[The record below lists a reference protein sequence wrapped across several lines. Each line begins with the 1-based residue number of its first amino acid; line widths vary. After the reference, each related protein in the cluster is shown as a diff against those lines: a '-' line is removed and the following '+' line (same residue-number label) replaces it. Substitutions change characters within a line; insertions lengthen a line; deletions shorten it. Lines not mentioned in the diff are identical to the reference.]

1 MNILFL
7 TLVQFDSLKERNI
20 YTDLLQEFVD
30 QGHFVYAISP
40 TERRQ
45 GKETHLSQDDEC
57 AKVLRLRIGN
67 TQKTNLVE
75 KGISTITL
83 EQLFIHAI
91 KAYTSQ
97 IRFDLV
103 LYSTPPI
110 TLCNAVQFVK
120 HRDGAKTYL
129 LLKDIFPQNSV
140 DLGML
145 KKSGIKGMLY
155 QMFRKKEKKLYR
167 ISDYIGCMSPANVA
181 YVRAHNEL
189 ASGQVVEVNPN
200 CIRPSAADQMEAAD
214 PNGTVSAV
222 VEQKGTVNLNG
233 TISSANSGAEVVFPL
248 SDAVRCQLRK
258 RYGLPEDK
266 VIFLYGGNL
275 GRPQDVGYIVDCLR
289 VCEAMEEIFFVIA
302 GSGTDQHMLQE
313 YIDRE
318 HPSHVKLMP
327 QMPRDDYEKMVRCC
341 DVGLIFLDHRFT
353 IPNFPSRLLSYLDA
367 GLPVLA
373 ATDQNTDIGTV
384 ICEGGFGAWCESA
397 GTEQFV
403 SCVRVFLDA
412 EKRTEM
418 GSLAREYLEQHYTAW
433 QGYEIIIKH
442 FV

>member
-7 TLVQFDSLKERNI
+7 TLVQFDRFNERNI

-45 GKETHLSQDDEC
+45 GQETHLSQDDEQ

-67 TQKTNLVE
+67 TQKTNLIE
-75 KGISTITL
+75 KGISTVML
-83 EQLFIHAI
+83 ERLFIRAI
-91 KAYTSQ
+91 KKYMSG

-120 HRDGAKTYL
+120 KRDGAKTYL

-145 KKSGIKGMLY
+145 RKFGIKGIFY
-155 QMFRKKEKKLYR
+155 RMFREKEKKLYR
-167 ISDYIGCMSPANVA
+167 ISDYIGCMSAANVE
-181 YVRAHNEL
+181 YVRMHNEL
-189 ASGQVVEVNPN
+189 AGGQVIEVNPN
-200 CIRPSAADQMEAAD
+200 CISPTEGDRIAEQERME
-214 PNGTVSAV
+214 
-222 VEQKGTVNLNG
+222 
-233 TISSANSGAEVVFPL
+233 
-248 SDAVRCQLRK
+248 LRQA
-258 RYGLPEDK
+258 YGIPTDR

-275 GRPQDVGYIVDCLR
+275 GRPQDVSYIVECLKA
-289 VCEAMEEIFFVIA
+289 CEKMTDIGFLIA
-302 GSGTDQHMLQE
+302 GSGTDRHILQE
-313 YIDRE
+313 YIDQE
-318 HPSHVKLMP
+318 QPLHVKLMSQLP
-327 QMPRDDYEKMVRCC
+327 KDDYEKLAQCC

-373 ATDQNTDIGTV
+373 ATDCNTDIGKV
-384 ICEGGFGAWCESA
+384 IREGGFGDWCESV
-397 GTEQFV
+397 GTERFAC
-403 SCVRVFLDA
+403 CVREFLD
-412 EKRTEM
+412 ENKRRQM
-418 GSLAREYLEQHYTAW
+418 GQRAREYLEQHYTVN
-433 QGYEIIIKH
+433 QSYEMIIRH
-442 FV
+442 FN

>member
-7 TLVQFDSLKERNI
+7 TLVQFDCLKERNI

-30 QGHFVYAISP
+30 QGHFIYAISP

-45 GKETHLSQDDEC
+45 GQETHLSQDDTQ

-67 TQKTNLVE
+67 TQKTNLIE

-83 EQLFIHAI
+83 EQIFIQAI
-91 KAYTSQ
+91 KKYTSQ

-120 HRDGAKTYL
+120 KRDGAKTYL

-145 KKSGIKGMLY
+145 RKSGIKGILY
-155 QMFRKKEKKLYR
+155 RMFRQKEKKLYR
-167 ISDYIGCMSPANVA
+167 ISDYIGCMSPANVE
-181 YVRAHNEL
+181 YVRTHNEL
-189 ASGQVVEVNPN
+189 ADDQVIEVNPN
-200 CIRPSAADQMEAAD
+200 CICPAESGWMA
-214 PNGTVSAV
+214 
-222 VEQKGTVNLNG
+222 EQERMK
-233 TISSANSGAEVVFPL
+233 
-248 SDAVRCQLRK
+248 LRQA
-258 RYGLPEDK
+258 YGIPTDK
-266 VIFLYGGNL
+266 TIFLYGGNL
-275 GRPQDVGYIVDCLR
+275 GRPQDVSYIVECLKA
-289 VCEAMEEIFFVIA
+289 CQTMTNICFVIA
-302 GSGTDQHMLQE
+302 GSGTDQHILQE
-313 YIDRE
+313 YIDQE
-318 HPSHVKLMP
+318 HPSHVKLMS
-327 QMPRDDYEKMVRCC
+327 QMPKDDYEKMVRCC

-373 ATDQNTDIGTV
+373 TTDSNTDIGDV
-384 ICEGGFGAWCESA
+384 IREGGFGAWCESV

-403 SCVRVFLDA
+403 SCVREFLD
-412 EKRTEM
+412 EDKRKQM
-418 GSLAREYLEQHYTAW
+418 GLRARAYLEQHYTVK
-433 QGYEIIIKH
+433 QSYETIMRH
-442 FV
+442 F

>member
-7 TLVQFDSLKERNI
+7 TLVQFDHLSERNI
-20 YTDLLQEFVD
+20 YTDLLQEFVNH
-30 QGHFVYAISP
+30 GHFVYAISP

-45 GKETHLSQDDEC
+45 GKKTHLSQNDEGV
-57 AKVLRLRIGN
+57 KVLRLRIGN

-83 EQLFIHAI
+83 ESLFIRAI
-91 KAYTSQ
+91 KKYTSR

-120 HRDGAKTYL
+120 KRDSSRTYL

-145 KKSGIKGMLY
+145 RKSGVKGMLY
-155 QMFRKKEKKLYR
+155 RMFRQKEKKLYH
-167 ISDYIGCMSPANVA
+167 ISDYIGCMSPANAA
-181 YVRAHNEL
+181 YVLKHNEL
-189 ASGQVVEVNPN
+189 LHDPVIEVNPN
-200 CIRPSAADQMEAAD
+200 SIFPTEDETFSDLERIR
-214 PNGTVSAV
+214 
-222 VEQKGTVNLNG
+222 LR
-233 TISSANSGAEVVFPL
+233 EV
-248 SDAVRCQLRK
+248 
-258 RYGLPEDK
+258 YGLPTDK
-266 VIFLYGGNL
+266 IIFLYGGNL
-275 GRPQDVGYIVDCLR
+275 GRPQDVGYIVECLKA
-289 VCEAMEEIFFVIA
+289 CGKMTDLCFVIA
-302 GSGTDQHMLQE
+302 GSGTDQHILQE

-318 HPSHVKLMP
+318 QPSHVKLMP

-373 ATDQNTDIGTV
+373 ATDCNTDIGD
-384 ICEGGFGAWCESA
+384 IIQEGGFGAWCESV
-397 GTEQFV
+397 GTEKFV
-403 SCVRVFLDA
+403 CCVREFLD
-412 EKRTEM
+412 EDKRKQM
-418 GSLAREYLEQHYTAW
+418 GLRARAYLEQHYTVK
-433 QGYEIIIKH
+433 QSYETIMKH
-442 FV
+442 FEKRFSDGKAKIDDNYRNKTGDYSPVGCD